1 MSQSTQIILMIED
14 NDDHAELVQRA
25 IDDLPF
31 KGVLRRLA
39 DGQSALD
46 YLFRRKQY
54 AEQHQ
59 SPRPHVIL
67 LDLRIPRIDGLEV
80 LRQIKATPNLRDI
93 PVVVLTT
100 SSEQRDIMAA
110 YQNQANSFL
119 VKPVGFMPFGELI
132 RELCSYWLTLNVQPA
147 A

>member
-1 MSQSTQIILMIED
+1 MTQSTHLILMIED

-31 KGVLRRLA
+31 KGVLHRLA

-80 LRQIKATPNLRDI
+80 LRQIKAAPSLRNI

-100 SSEQRDIMAA
+100 SSEQRDILAA
-110 YQNQANSFL
+110 YQNNANSFL
-119 VKPVGFMPFGELI
+119 VKPVGFAPFGELI
-132 RELCSYWLTLNVQPA
+132 RELCGYWLTLNVQPA
-147 A
+147 V